1 MILRR
6 IALAFI
12 RFYQRYVSPLK
23 RPTCR
28 FVPTCSEYA
37 HDAIVHHGV
46 LRGGLKALWRLLRC
60 QPLCAGGYDPVLP
73 PPPAC
78 GQLEGPEEARP

>member
-1 MILRR
+1 VILRR

-12 RFYQRYVSPLK
+12 RFYQRYLSPLK
-23 RPTCR
+23 RP
-28 FVPTCSEYA
+28 S
-37 HDAIVHHGV
+37 IVHCGV

-60 QPLCAGGYDPVLP
+60 QPCCAGGYDPVLP

-78 GQLEGPEEARP
+78 GQLEGPEEAKP

>member
-6 IALAFI
+6 VALALI
-12 RFYQRYVSPLK
+12 RFYQRYLSGLK

-28 FVPTCSEYA
+28 FVPSCSAYA
-37 HDAIVHHGV
+37 FEAIERHGV
-46 LRGGLKALWRLLRC
+46 LRGGLMALWRLLRC

-73 PPPAC
+73 EPHAC
-78 GQLEGPEEARP
+78 GRLDAHEEAKP

>member
-1 MILRR
+1 VIVRR
-6 IALAFI
+6 IALALI
-12 RFYQRYVSPLK
+12 RFYQRYLSILK

-37 HDAIVHHGV
+37 HDAISHHGV

-60 QPLCAGGYDPVLP
+60 QPLCAGGYDPVLLP
-73 PPPAC
+73 PGVG
-78 GQLEGPEEARP
+78 GQLEAREEAQP

>member
-1 MILRR
+1 MIVRR
-6 IALAFI
+6 VALALI
-12 RFYQRYVSPLK
+12 RFYQRHLSGLK

-37 HDAIVHHGV
+37 YEAIVHYGV
-46 LRGGLKALWRLLRC
+46 VRGSLKALWRLLRC

-73 PPPAC
+73 EPHVC
-78 GQLEGPEEARP
+78 GQLEAREEAKP